1 MAERTAIHPS
11 DNLAHPDYVEYHIV
25 PNGDRW
31 DVERDA
37 AFLATVVDSLPM
49 AISVAVAAAHR
60 DLQGGASAMVC
71 VQEPD
76 GHCRKVWP

>member
-1 MAERTAIHPS
+1 MAHRTAIHS
-11 DNLAHPDYVEYHIV
+11 TDNQAHPQSVEYHIV

-31 DVERDA
+31 DVERDD

-60 DLQGGASAMVC
+60 DLQGGAQAMVC
-71 VQEPD
+71 VQESN
-76 GHCRKVWP
+76 GHCRQVWP

>member
-1 MAERTAIHPS
+1 MAHRTATHPT
-11 DNLAHPDYVEYHIV
+11 DNQAHPEYVEYHIV

-37 AFLATVVDSLPM
+37 TFLATVVDSLAT
-49 AISVAVAAAHR
+49 AISVAVVAAHR
-60 DLQGGASAMVC
+60 DLQAGASAMVC
-71 VQEPD
+71 VQEPG